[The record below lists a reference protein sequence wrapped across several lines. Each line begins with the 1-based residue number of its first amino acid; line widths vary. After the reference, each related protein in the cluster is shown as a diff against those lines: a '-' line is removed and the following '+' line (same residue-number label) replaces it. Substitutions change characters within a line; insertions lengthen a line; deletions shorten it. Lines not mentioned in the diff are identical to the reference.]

1 MEINSE
7 EPQVE
12 LDFVRYSPEINRNGM
27 CYYIRVN

>member
-12 LDFVRYSPEINRNGM
+12 LDFVNYSPELIVTE
-27 CYYIRVN
+27 CVTILE